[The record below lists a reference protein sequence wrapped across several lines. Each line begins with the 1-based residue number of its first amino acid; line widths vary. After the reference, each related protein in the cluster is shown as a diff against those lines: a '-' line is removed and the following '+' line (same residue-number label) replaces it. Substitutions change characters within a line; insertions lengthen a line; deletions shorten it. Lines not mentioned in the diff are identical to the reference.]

1 MQEKTINIKWLF
13 LILVIYAIIYIIGYT
28 SLLNFNTLIWF
39 VLFLIAYKFFDRK
52 TRVKSK
58 IEKIQMIFISIL
70 IYFIIYYFSGLIV
83 GFSKSPYAHDFIS
96 IMKNLWHYVVIIFFQ
111 EYVRAVITSNEK
123 KNYAFLILV
132 VLIFSIFE
140 INIVSLLN
148 NIDTFETIF
157 KYSFSNIAV
166 IFARNILL
174 TYLSIK
180 GGLRVT
186 LIYRM
191 PLMFVN
197 IIAPIFPAYDWFMNA
212 LSGLLLPFVVYVV
225 FNYFDNL
232 KTSRESKRS
241 IRKQNPLKKS
251 PVIIIALIIVAFVAG
266 VFKYMPVAIMSNS
279 MATLIKRGDAVIVEK
294 LNKEEIK
301 YLQVNDIIEYKLSG
315 TIIVHRIIEIEKDNE
330 GNLLFTTKGDN
341 NQRKDEKKVSEEQ
354 VVGKVYLKIPKVG
367 FPSVWLSE
375 LFTKE
380 TPDVEL
386 GK

>member
-1 MQEKTINIKWLF
+1 
-13 LILVIYAIIYIIGYT
+13 
-28 SLLNFNTLIWF
+28 
-39 VLFLIAYKFFDRK
+39 
-52 TRVKSK
+52 
-58 IEKIQMIFISIL
+58 MIFISIL